1 MAISHADHNHPNTP
15 AARAACR
22 KRIGNGQSPL
32 DASAERALGT
42 VKVSAERALAESA
55 GLVKP
60 VRVAESPAMVQYL
73 RHWALGEPV
82 TKTPSTGVVR
92 SAFRKGYV
100 VDNPN
105 GSGEPMVTDLGKSVA
120 GLVKPAK
127 VTVVPRKRG
136 DGGVVKGMKAAAPKN
151 TKRAN
156 SLIKNESDMADV
168 PHALA
173 HGIREAWARDLDVRV
188 GDRFRDDEARIVIQ
202 NEVGEIALVWKV
214 TNPHG
219 VHAIFVRNFDSSR
232 TFKVNSVRQAFEVT
246 ETWDAWDVHGNLV
259 GL

>member
-55 GLVKP
+55 GLVKAP
-60 VRVAESPAMVQYL
+60 QM
-73 RHWALGEPV
+73 
-82 TKTPSTGVVR
+82 
-92 SAFRKGYV
+92 
-100 VDNPN
+100 
-105 GSGEPMVTDLGKSVA
+105 
-120 GLVKPAK
+120 
-127 VTVVPRKRG
+127 TVVPRKRG

-156 SLIKNESDMADV
+156 SLIKNESDMGDV